1 MKERQRETTIVK
13 VILADNQSVFRTGTA
28 RILAVEE
35 DFRIVGQC
43 DDLPRLHKAVGVFPN
58 AIVVAAASL
67 RPDFGD
73 LVRATRAGGGSVIA
87 IVENDESPKDYIRE
101 GVRGI
106 LYRDTTNA
114 ELLRC
119 FRAVARGELHVQK
132 RISDTGEGF
141 ESDVVAERVRE
152 RLTPKEL
159 MIVRLL
165 LQGYKNRDIAEEL
178 HNSEQVIKNYLR
190 SIFDKTGVSGR
201 LELALFAMHH
211 KLLGDVVGQVQQSR
225 DSETRMST
233 VN

>member
-1 MKERQRETTIVK
+1 M
-13 VILADNQSVFRTGTA
+13 A
-28 RILAVEE
+28 RILAIEE

-43 DDLPRLHKAVGVFPN
+43 DDLPRLHKAIGVFPN
-58 AIVVAAASL
+58 AMVVVGASL
-67 RPDFGD
+67 RPEFGD
-73 LVRATRAGGGSVIA
+73 LVRATRSGGGSVIA
-87 IVENDESPKDYIRE
+87 IVENDENPKDYIRE

-106 LYRDTTNA
+106 LYRDTSNA

-119 FRAVARGELHVQK
+119 VRAAARGEVYVQK
-132 RISDTGEGF
+132 RISDTGEAF

-211 KLLGDVVGQVQQSR
+211 KLLGDAPAQVQPSHE
-225 DSETRMST
+225 SEVGMSA

>member
-1 MKERQRETTIVK
+1 M
-13 VILADNQSVFRTGTA
+13 A
-28 RILAVEE
+28 RILAIEE

-58 AIVVAAASL
+58 AVVVVAASL
-67 RPDFGD
+67 RPEFGD
-73 LVRATRAGGGSVIA
+73 LCRATRAGGGFVVA
-87 IVENDESPKDYIRE
+87 IVENDENTQDYMRD

-106 LYRDTTNA
+106 LYRDTTNP

-119 FRAVARGELHVQK
+119 CRAVARGELHVQK